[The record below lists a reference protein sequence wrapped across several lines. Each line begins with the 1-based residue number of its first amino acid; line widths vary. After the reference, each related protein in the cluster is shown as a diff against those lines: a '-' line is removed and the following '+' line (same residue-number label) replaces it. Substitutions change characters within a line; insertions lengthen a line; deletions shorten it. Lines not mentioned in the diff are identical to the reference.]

1 MTKNLRKLLYEVIQE
16 SVDAVYYIEEDTI
29 NTAKTVLDQV
39 LKDTIRDLC
48 VDLIIEIEQS
58 NSSSTSSDELCTVDE
73 EGATVRNEV
82 RQSISPHLSS

>member
-1 MTKNLRKLLYEVIQE
+1 MKKNLRKLLYEVIQE

-48 VDLIIEIEQS
+48 VDLIIGIE
-58 NSSSTSSDELCTVDE
+58 
-73 EGATVRNEV
+73 
-82 RQSISPHLSS
+82 